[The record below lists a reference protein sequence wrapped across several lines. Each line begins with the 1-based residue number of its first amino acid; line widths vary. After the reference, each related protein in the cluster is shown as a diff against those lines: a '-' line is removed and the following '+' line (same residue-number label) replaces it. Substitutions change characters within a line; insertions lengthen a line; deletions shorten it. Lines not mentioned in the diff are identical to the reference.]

1 MEIGLNEINNLTLAI
16 QEFSSQTSLAFD
28 NIIAKVGEMCN
39 ELSKISTLSAG
50 TVWNDIY
57 DGSILILSGLS
68 TLSTLKESLSLAA
81 ISQGILTAATTAWS
95 GICTAGTA
103 ITTAFGAAIAFLT
116 SPVGLFIAG
125 IAAVAAAIALIVVYW
140 DEVVAAFTVG
150 FEYLNEVF
158 MGIPMWLYE
167 NVILPVI
174 EAVMGFFEAIGEFL
188 VAYLTT
194 AMDML
199 STSLS
204 FVMDVIGWL
213 LGVIAEAI
221 SFIAGGVNGLVS
233 LLMNI
238 FVALLTFISATI
250 LAPLL
255 KLISHCI
262 VGIINVFTGM
272 VDLLKKLFL
281 MLMGF
286 VDTVFLKPLITG
298 TKFVVNSILAF
309 VEGLVNGAISG
320 INSII
325 NAFNRIEFSIPDW
338 VPVIGGN
345 SFGFSLS
352 TYPTVSLPRL
362 AKGAVI
368 PPSNQFLAI
377 LGDQTSGKNIET
389 PESLMRQIF
398 RQELAGAKGSG
409 EMNVNV
415 YLDGKQITA
424 TVEKYQRERGVTMV
438 KGGLLYGV

>member
-1 MEIGLNEINNLTLAI
+1 MSRAYK
-16 QEFSSQTSLAFD
+16 F
-28 NIIAKVGEMCN
+28 
-39 ELSKISTLSAG
+39 LS
-50 TVWNDIY
+50 DY
-57 DGSILILSGLS
+57 QSILNI
-68 TLSTLKESLSLAA
+68 A
-81 ISQGILTAATTAWS
+81 TAAWN
-95 GICTAGTA
+95 GICAAGTA
-103 ITTAFGAAIAFLT
+103 VTSAFGAAITFLT

-125 IAAVAAAIALIVVYW
+125 IAAAAAAIALIVVYW

-174 EAVMGFFEAIGEFL
+174 EAVIGFFEAVGESL
-188 VAYLTT
+188 LAYLTT

-199 STSLS
+199 STSLG
-204 FVMDVIGWL
+204 FVMDSIGWL

-221 SFIAGGVNGLVS
+221 SFIAGAVNGLVS

-238 FVALLTFISATI
+238 FVAFVTFISATI

-272 VDLLKKLFL
+272 VDLLKKLFQ

-286 VDTVFLKPLITG
+286 VDTVFLKPLIAG

-309 VEGLVNGAISG
+309 VEGLVNGSING

-389 PESLMRQIF
+389 PES
-398 RQELAGAKGSG
+398 
-409 EMNVNV
+409 
-415 YLDGKQITA
+415 
-424 TVEKYQRERGVTMV
+424 
-438 KGGLLYGV
+438 